1 MYDGGR
7 RESSS
12 QLAPCSPDRGHT
24 ADPSLVS
31 FVTEIITGWA
41 HPLVQE
47 APRVD
52 SPLVII
58 ARRGSVDLQVPP
70 LTGRRARPGL
80 PFHPSPMPSPEHA
93 HGEGELVITLESWE
107 VTRASRRVEEGDL
120 SFLTVEY

>member
-1 MYDGGR
+1 VAGTALSQTARASIDGGR

-12 QLAPCSPDRGHT
+12 QLALCPPDHGHT

-58 ARRGSVDLQVPP
+58 A
-70 LTGRRARPGL
+70 
-80 PFHPSPMPSPEHA
+80 H
-93 HGEGELVITLESWE
+93 
-107 VTRASRRVEEGDL
+107 
-120 SFLTVEY
+120 

>member
-1 MYDGGR
+1 MARTALSQTAQASIDGGR

-80 PFHPSPMPSPEHA
+80 PFHPSPMPSPEGTA
-93 HGEGELVITLESWE
+93 P
-107 VTRASRRVEEGDL
+107 RALGL
-120 SFLTVEY
+120 QT